1 MIVLDLSQ
9 DQLAAVSNTPTGATG
24 NNSILSD
31 IIQATG
37 IMPNSDMTITD
48 DNGTEQTM
56 YKARDHLKSSNAGHE
71 ESTSDSFG
79 IERESSGQMEE
90 NGDVSDSWK
99 PLIVETS
106 TLPQKTGQ
114 KLFSSG
120 KEQNVIQVSSKT
132 MKESSYLLHHSEVET
147 VGNNVS
153 NKTAARESSATPS
166 MKTITNIH
174 NNGAKPKPFDIVSAA
189 FADAELETFDPSDG
203 KNLEN

>member
-9 DQLAAVSNTPTGATG
+9 DQLAAVSNAPTGATG

-79 IERESSGQMEE
+79 IEKESSGQMEE
-90 NGDVSDSWK
+90 NGDVSDTWK

-147 VGNNVS
+147 FGNNIS

-166 MKTITNIH
+166 MKTNIH
-174 NNGAKPKPFDIVSAA
+174 NNGAKPKPLDIVSAA
-189 FADAELETFDPSDG
+189 FADAELESFDPSDG

>member
-9 DQLAAVSNTPTGATG
+9 DQLAAVSNAPTDTTG

-48 DNGTEQTM
+48 DNGAEQTM
-56 YKARDHLKSSNAGHE
+56 YKSSDNLKSSNAGCE
-71 ESTSDSFG
+71 ESASEYFG
-79 IERESSGQMEE
+79 IERESSGQIEE
-90 NGDVSDSWK
+90 NGDVSDTWK

-120 KEQNVIQVSSKT
+120 KEHNAIPVSSKA

-147 VGNNVS
+147 VGNNIS
-153 NKTAARESSATPS
+153 NKTAARESSATSS
-166 MKTITNIH
+166 MKTIPNIH

-189 FADAELETFDPSDG
+189 FADAELESFDPSDG

>member
-9 DQLAAVSNTPTGATG
+9 DQLAAVSNAPTGATG

-56 YKARDHLKSSNAGHE
+56 YNASDHLKSSNAGNE
-71 ESTSDSFG
+71 ESASDSFG
-79 IERESSGQMEE
+79 IEGESSGQIEE
-90 NGDVSDSWK
+90 NGDVSEAWK

-132 MKESSYLLHHSEVET
+132 MKDSS
-147 VGNNVS
+147 
-153 NKTAARESSATPS
+153 SSS
-166 MKTITNIH
+166 RK
-174 NNGAKPKPFDIVSAA
+174 
-189 FADAELETFDPSDG
+189 
-203 KNLEN
+203 